1 MSDKKQM
8 IIDKGIVIGSR
19 VRRINDEHGR
29 MEVGDEAIVVDI
41 INTKICLDKDWEDGS
56 GFTHDITNI
65 EKVD

>member
-41 INTKICLDKDWEDGS
+41 INTKICLDKDWEDGL